1 MSSENTNTT
10 TLTLNCP
17 KLSRAVQL
25 VACDDEKIDL
35 GYIARM
41 FGLDPTTV
49 KLNGYFLSRGVDFV
63 ACSMTWKSLLS
74 FFSKRGIHTGSSG
87 DGGLVVDGKVLKS
100 GYKSKLLKV
109 CFVWLC

>member
-1 MSSENTNTT
+1 MSENSNTTT

-25 VACDDEKIDL
+25 VAHDDEKIDL

-41 FGLDPTTV
+41 FGLDPRTV
-49 KLNGYFLSRGVDFV
+49 MLNGYFLSRGVDFV
-63 ACSMTWKSLLS
+63 ACSVTWKLLLS
-74 FFSKRGIHTGSSG
+74 FFAKRGMDTGSCG

-100 GYKSKLLKV
+100 GYK
-109 CFVWLC
+109 